1 MKGQPGSSAYSYQAH
16 PNPSTSTH
24 PAVLP
29 VHVAVGAIADG
40 NGAFDGDRVG
50 DRVGTVVSAVVME
63 MIEAK
68 MMTGTADFMLSDNVM
83 LLLVVKDCSNLTH
96 QLFITVVLAE
106 RPGGDLVRF
115 GDWLVE
121 IEMMVHNIGY
131 DIGVWVLG
139 FGLHGRMVEC

>member
-1 MKGQPGSSAYSYQAH
+1 M
-16 PNPSTSTH
+16 
-24 PAVLP
+24 
-29 VHVAVGAIADG
+29 
-40 NGAFDGDRVG
+40 
-50 DRVGTVVSAVVME
+50 
-63 MIEAK
+63 
-68 MMTGTADFMLSDNVM
+68 
-83 LLLVVKDCSNLTH
+83 
-96 QLFITVVLAE
+96 LAE